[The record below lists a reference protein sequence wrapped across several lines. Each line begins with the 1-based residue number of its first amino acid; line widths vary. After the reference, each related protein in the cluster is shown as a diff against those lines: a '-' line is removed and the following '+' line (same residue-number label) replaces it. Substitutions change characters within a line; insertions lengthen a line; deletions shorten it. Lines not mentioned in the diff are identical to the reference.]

1 MDRYTTPDISKSA
14 LITIDTQNDFTLDGG
29 PVQIGGTLEVLPRM
43 AVLLEKYRQNRLPI
57 IHVVRLYLPDGS
69 NADLCRR
76 EMIEQG
82 RRIVAPGTPGA
93 ELVEAIK
100 PCPAAKLDSELLLSG
115 EIQELAPGEYVSYKP
130 RWGAFYQTGLEDF
143 LRLQGINTL
152 VFTGCNYPN
161 CPRTSIYEASE
172 RDFRIVLVKDA
183 ISQLYPR
190 GETEMR
196 NIGVNILTTDE
207 VTGSVDLASG
217 NG

>member
-57 IHVVRLYLPDGS
+57 IHVVRLYLPDSS

-76 EMIEQG
+76 EMIERG
-82 RRIVAPGTPGA
+82 RRIVAPGGLPMVLGD
-93 ELVEAIK
+93 IYNQQHG
-100 PCPAAKLDSELLLSG
+100 AKLDSELLLSG
-115 EIQELAPGEYVSYKP
+115 EVQELAPGEYVIYKP

-190 GETEMR
+190 GEIEMR